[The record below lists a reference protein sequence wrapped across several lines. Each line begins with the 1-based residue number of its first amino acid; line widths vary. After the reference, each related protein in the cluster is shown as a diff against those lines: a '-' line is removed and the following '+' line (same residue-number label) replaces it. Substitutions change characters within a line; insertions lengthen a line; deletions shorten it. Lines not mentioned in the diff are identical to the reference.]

1 MALVFSIIV
10 WAGDKILILYWSTF
24 IDLVLSNLMEH
35 SRMVLWPRSLIDID
49 LFFFLF
55 ILCQRLSVGMVA
67 KLNLHNIQLLCHQSP
82 TTSQLAYILL
92 LPYNHPIDSRELIV
106 TFYHRDDN
114 QYSWNECLVG
124 ARFFLFSQ
132 LYPWCIWASCTYC
145 QYSKILAC
153 CKVSWFILQEFFFFQ
168 INFAINF

>member
-35 SRMVLWPRSLIDID
+35 SRMVLWPWSLIDID

-67 KLNLHNIQLLCHQSP
+67 KLNLHNIQLLYHQSP
-82 TTSQLAYILL
+82 TTSQVYILL
-92 LPYNHPIDSRELIV
+92 LPYNHPIDSRELII

-114 QYSWNECLVG
+114 QYSWNECLAG
-124 ARFFLFSQ
+124 ARFFLFPPLPIMHLGFMHLLSIQ
-132 LYPWCIWASCTYC
+132 
-145 QYSKILAC
+145 
-153 CKVSWFILQEFFFFQ
+153 
-168 INFAINF
+168 